1 MSRADSNVYPF
12 LDVFFIIL
20 DEILIVSPFFF
31 VILYPECVI
40 VHQ

>member
-1 MSRADSNVYPF
+1 MGGSAYLF

-31 VILYPECVI
+31 VILYPKLV
-40 VHQ
+40 VKHQ